1 MPTRAELATQACDI
15 CRKRKV
21 KCNVTSS
28 STDVPSRCGRCARLD
43 LPCTFLSPSRTR
55 GPKKRSRT
63 GSPAQEQPDWGTGSS
78 RASGAVNYP
87 TDDVCDRRMFSCI
100 MQDYLDYLYPLIPI
114 VHRPSFQQSLQQ
126 DRDREDSGFLGLVTA
141 IAAVVIATM
150 PSRFHFYR
158 SATPPLRFTSRRDMV
173 RHCYDKILRLRDS
186 TYFDHIN
193 FQKFAISY
201 LLYAAF
207 RQLGDHNWSRM
218 LDVEATQIA
227 RLLNLHRISEYDG
240 LNCIETQLRK
250 KGFWLIFYG
259 FVHNQLQNVLG
270 ERLSYLD
277 PILLHSINPVDLMP
291 LEVDDEMIF
300 ENEVLMPPPHTPCL
314 VTGFILHSRVF
325 WAAIRSTCP
334 ESPAE
339 PCPCVRARDAAVQV
353 AYIQDRLHSLRFLLE
368 DIPPLLRPWQPPDS
382 QAIAHEGGSTGVTE
396 MTQSHFAS
404 MRANLHV
411 THLWLQS
418 LLVDQLEAAQAHKS
432 EPSLVSTN
440 HVQPMVD
447 AKALWLQREGL
458 CRQLFCILYSLPQ
471 INLEANGLHLAYKV
485 RDIAAGLL
493 VCPFHPAGPEA
504 ERATEYL
511 RQSTDILSRLDS
523 SEGMVTMHLQTW
535 IDTDRIK
542 SS

>member
-1 MPTRAELATQACDI
+1 MPTRAELTTQACDI

-21 KCNVTSS
+21 KCNVTPS
-28 STDVPSRCGRCARLD
+28 STDAPSRCGRCARLD

-63 GSPAQEQPDWGTGSS
+63 GSPAHAQPDGGTEDS
-78 RASGAVNYP
+78 RGVGAVKYP
-87 TDDVCDRRMFSCI
+87 TDDLCDRRLFSCI

-114 VHRPSFQQSLQQ
+114 VHRPSFRQSLQE

-150 PSRFHFYR
+150 PSRFYSYR
-158 SATPPLRFTSRRDMV
+158 SASPPLRFTSRREMV

-186 TYFDHIN
+186 TYFDRIN

-207 RQLGDHNWSRM
+207 RQLGEYNWSRM

-277 PILLHSINPVDLMP
+277 HILLHSINPEDLMP

-300 ENEVLMPPPHTPCL
+300 ENEVLMPPSPTPCL

-325 WAAIRSTCP
+325 WAAVRSPCA
-334 ESPAE
+334 ESPDE
-339 PCPCVRARDAAVQV
+339 PCPCVRARDSAVQV
-353 AYIQDRLHSLRFLLE
+353 AYIQERLHDLRFLLE
-368 DIPPLLRPWQPPDS
+368 DIPPLLRPWQPS
-382 QAIAHEGGSTGVTE
+382 GEAIANNGGSIGVAET
-396 MTQSHFAS
+396 TQSHFAS

-418 LLVDQLEAAQAHKS
+418 LLVDQLEAVQAHKP
-432 EPSLVSTN
+432 EPSLIPPN
-440 HVQPMVD
+440 HIQPMVD
-447 AKALWLQREGL
+447 AKSLWLQREEL

-504 ERATEYL
+504 ERAAEYL

-535 IDTDRIK
+535 IDTDRMK
-542 SS
+542 ST

>member
-1 MPTRAELATQACDI
+1 MTTRAELATQACDI

-21 KCNVTSS
+21 KCNVTSA
-28 STDVPSRCGRCARLD
+28 STDAPSRCGRCARLD

-55 GPKKRSRT
+55 GPKKRYAAR
-63 GSPAQEQPDWGTGSS
+63 PDGENGEA
-78 RASGAVNYP
+78 RVLGAINYP
-87 TDDVCDRRMFSCI
+87 TDDLCDRPLFTCI

-114 VHRPSFQQSLQQ
+114 VHQPSFRQSLQENH
-126 DRDREDSGFLGLVTA
+126 DREDSGFLGLVTA

-150 PSRFHFYR
+150 PSRFHSYR
-158 SATPPLRFTSRRDMV
+158 CANPPLRFTSRRDMV

-218 LDVEATQIA
+218 LDVEATQLA
-227 RLLNLHRISEYDG
+227 RLLNLRRISEYDG

-270 ERLSYLD
+270 ERLPYLD
-277 PILLHSINPVDLMP
+277 PILLLSINPEDLMP
-291 LEVDDEMIF
+291 LEVDDEFIF
-300 ENEVLMPPPHTPCL
+300 ENEVLMPPSQSPCL
-314 VTGFILHSRVF
+314 VTGFIPHYKVF
-325 WAAIRSTCP
+325 WAAIRSACP
-334 ESPAE
+334 ESPAG
-339 PCPCVRARDAAVQV
+339 PCPCVRARDPAVQIS
-353 AYIQDRLHSLRFLLE
+353 YIQDRLHNLRFLLD
-368 DIPPLLRPWQPPDS
+368 DIPPLLRPWQPSDTE
-382 QAIAHEGGSTGVTE
+382 AIANGGSTGVTE

-404 MRANLHV
+404 MRVNLHV
-411 THLWLQS
+411 THLWLQI

-432 EPSLVSTN
+432 ELSLTSTD
-440 HVQPMVD
+440 HAQPMLD
-447 AKALWLQREGL
+447 AKALWLQREDL
-458 CRQLFCILYSLPQ
+458 CHH
-471 INLEANGLHLAYKV
+471 LEANGLHLAHKV

-511 RQSTDILSRLDS
+511 RQSTDILSRIDS
-523 SEGMVTMHLQTW
+523 SESMVTMHLQTW

-542 SS
+542 GSS